1 MTVSSF
7 HLISCHLCTE
17 TWEFCAKPLLNRQE
31 SSLVLH
37 NISKCFEDLAAFAAL
52 TRQVALR
59 CKHSKQAVNRYSKQQ
74 LWAFSHRPC
83 FPTPRRQQVPHLSRH
98 QQEAAANGV

>member
-1 MTVSSF
+1 
-7 HLISCHLCTE
+7 
-17 TWEFCAKPLLNRQE
+17 
-31 SSLVLH
+31 
-37 NISKCFEDLAAFAAL
+37 
-52 TRQVALR
+52 LR